1 MDSVDGEPMKLLT
14 QEEIDFHA
22 ARVICNDHDWQ
33 AHLEVIIAQAKLA
46 YTIQQRAANV
56 FVDVGLITDN
66 DGYYC
71 GFDECKRKFRDAI
84 LAMEIPT

>member
-1 MDSVDGEPMKLLT
+1 MKLLT

-46 YTIQQRAANV
+46 CSIQQRAAEICLEKAEALRV
-56 FVDVGLITDN
+56 TKDAAYA
-66 DGYYC
+66 GYEEIMDC
-71 GFDECKRKFRDAI
+71 HDAI
-84 LAMEIPT
+84 LNMEVQE